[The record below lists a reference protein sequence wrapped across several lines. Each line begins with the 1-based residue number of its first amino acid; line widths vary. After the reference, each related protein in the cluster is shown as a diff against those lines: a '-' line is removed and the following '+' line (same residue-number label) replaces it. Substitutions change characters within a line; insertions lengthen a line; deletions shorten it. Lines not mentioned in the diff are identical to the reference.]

1 MNTINVSWAE
11 WFSALNHVMVCI
23 SIIKLFFIDIFVVS
37 VGLKGVLI
45 KTPFSVECLQTMIF
59 ILLKEVT
66 SPKKVLS
73 NQVANWI

>member
-1 MNTINVSWAE
+1 MNTINVSWTE
-11 WFSALNHVMVCI
+11 WFSAHESCNGMHLDNQIVFYRHICSKCGFEGCLN
-23 SIIKLFFIDIFVVS
+23 
-37 VGLKGVLI
+37 